1 MSKKKKKLKGVVYS
15 TKPDFEYEYEYDRVE
30 SVSAKEQ
37 KLDIY
42 RNKYKGGKI
51 AVIIKG
57 FIGNN
62 NDLKALGKM
71 LRVRCAV
78 GGSEKNGEIIIQGDV
93 QNKIIE
99 ILHKEGYNCKQTGG

>member
-1 MSKKKKKLKGVVYS
+1 MSKRNKLKGVIYS
-15 TKPDFEYEYEYDRVE
+15 TNPNFEYEYENDQIE
-30 SVSAKEQ
+30 TLSAKEQ

-57 FIGNN
+57 FIGSN
-62 NDLKALGKM
+62 NDLKVLGKM

-78 GGSEKNGEIIIQGDV
+78 GGSDKNGEIIIQGDV
-93 QNKIIE
+93 RNKIIE
-99 ILHKEGYNCKQTGG
+99 ILHEKGYKCKQIGG